1 MIDLVS
7 DTRSNGHLEA
17 ESLEEAEAFEKV
29 GAVRRPWMYRMIDI
43 GWLDDRFRKW
53 SRELASQAKVAPS

>member
-7 DTRSNGHLEA
+7 DTNFNGHLEA
-17 ESLEEAEAFEKV
+17 ESLEEAFEKG
-29 GAVRRPWMYRMIDI
+29 GAVRRPWMNRMIDF